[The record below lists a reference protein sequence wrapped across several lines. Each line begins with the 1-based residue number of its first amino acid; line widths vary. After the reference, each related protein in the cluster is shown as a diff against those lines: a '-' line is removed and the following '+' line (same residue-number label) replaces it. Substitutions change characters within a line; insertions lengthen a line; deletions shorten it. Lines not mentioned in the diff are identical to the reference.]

1 MGIYVSLL
9 DKVTL
14 AVILSGQLGIV
25 LTYILRLEKKLV
37 RIEYQLYENGGSSM
51 KDQMNDTRTDL
62 TDLKTDF
69 LVLKA
74 KLGE

>member
-1 MGIYVSLL
+1 MGIRVSLL

-25 LTYILRLEKKLV
+25 LTYVLRLEKKLV

-51 KDQMNDTRTDL
+51 KDQMNDTREDL
-62 TDLKTDF
+62 THLKTDF

>member
-1 MGIYVSLL
+1 MGIRVSLL

-51 KDQMNDTRTDL
+51 KDQMNATREDL

>member
-1 MGIYVSLL
+1 MGIRVSLL

-62 TDLKTDF
+62 TELKTDF

>member
-1 MGIYVSLL
+1 MGIHVSLL

-62 TDLKTDF
+62 TELKTDF

>member
-1 MGIYVSLL
+1 VSLF
-9 DKVTL
+9 DKVSL
-14 AVILSGQLGIV
+14 AVLLIGQLGVV

-51 KDQMNDTRTDL
+51 KDQMNDTREDL
-62 TDLKTDF
+62 TALKTDF

>member
-1 MGIYVSLL
+1 MGIRVSLL